1 MTKIPRTRSK
11 RSDSTAAAVKAAQN
25 AALGTLKPPAHV
37 TLTKAATPF
46 WDAIIQNRPRD
57 RWNDADLAHA
67 AVLARAQCDVEK
79 LQREIAK
86 EGNVIRGK
94 ENPKHKLVEML
105 SKRAVML
112 ARMLHVHAE
121 ATTGRSQTQG
131 KALELERQARDNT
144 AQHDPLIPRLRSVK

>member
-1 MTKIPRTRSK
+1 MTNEPRKRSK
-11 RSDSTAAAVKAAQN
+11 RSDSAAAAVKAAQN
-25 AALGTLKPPAHV
+25 AALGSLKPPSHV
-37 TLTKAATPF
+37 ALAKPAIPF

-67 AVLARAQCDVEK
+67 AVLARAQCDIEK

-105 SKRAVML
+105 SKRAVSL

-121 ATTGRSQTQG
+121 ATTGRSQSQG
-131 KALELERQARDNT
+131 KALELEQQARDN
-144 AQHDPLIPRLRSVK
+144 AAKHDPLIPRLRSVK